1 MLKNKKATFLIA
13 SGGVYQRGTP
23 TESYNF
29 VEPYLRAIFDFV
41 GVVDKDFIV
50 AGGAAAVVSG
60 KVDPATFLKPFD
72 EAVDSLFKAV

>member
-1 MLKNKKATFLIA
+1 M
-13 SGGVYQRGTP
+13 
-23 TESYNF
+23 
-29 VEPYLRAIFDFV
+29 EPYLRAIFDFV